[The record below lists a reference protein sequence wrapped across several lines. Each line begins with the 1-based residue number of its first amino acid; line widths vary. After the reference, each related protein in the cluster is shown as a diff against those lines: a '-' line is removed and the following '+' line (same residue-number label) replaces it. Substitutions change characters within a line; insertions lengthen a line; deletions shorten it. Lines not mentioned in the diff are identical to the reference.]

1 MISDVKMKRV
11 AATGSL
17 AVGPARIRGVHCKVA
32 TGTPRLVISDGSGGA
47 DALDVDFHSANQTV
61 TVHIPDGGIRVE
73 DIYVKTLTNVTA
85 LTVFYS

>member
-1 MISDVKMKRV
+1 MASDVKMKRV

-17 AVGPARIRGVHCKVA
+17 AVGPARIRGIHAQVT
-32 TGTPRLVISDGSGGA
+32 TGTPRLVISDGNGGA

-61 TVHIPDGGIRVE
+61 TVRIPDEGIRVS